1 SLHELFMSSAGG
13 DTCAPSTFRPLAP
26 RVGFCYR
33 YSVLS
38 KSSET
43 AMEFHE
49 NVLGLIGH
57 TPLVKLN
64 RITKGVK
71 ATILAKME
79 SLNPGYSVKD
89 RIGVAM
95 IEAAEREGTLKP
107 GGTVI
112 EATSGNTGIGLAL
125 AAAVK
130 GYKCIFVM
138 TDKASVEK
146 SRYLKALGADVVIT
160 PVSAKPGT
168 PDHYVSTAQRI
179 ASETPNSFYPD
190 QYSNPANPEAHY
202 RTTGP
207 ELWRQTEGKITHF
220 VAGLGTGG
228 TISGTGRFLKEKDP
242 NIRIIGADP
251 YGSIFKTYKETGK
264 IVETTPYLV
273 EGIGQEIVPANV
285 HIKYVDEVVN
295 VTDRESFEMSRLL
308 GRMEGIFCGGSTGTN
323 LAAAMRVAEGLD
335 ENAVVVFIVCDTGE
349 HYLTKHHSDEW
360 LKEKRL
366 LEPQRITAGLITG
379 TKKPQ
384 SPKTLISVRP
394 TDSVGHA
401 LTQMDDQGLSQI
413 PVLDEGRAVGALREN
428 RVLAKV
434 VRNREL
440 LSARVSDVMET
451 SFPIVDVDESSA
463 EVARRLQTSPAV
475 LVEEYGRIVGIIT
488 RHDVLDLKNVAQ

>member
-1 SLHELFMSSAGG
+1 
-13 DTCAPSTFRPLAP
+13 
-26 RVGFCYR
+26 
-33 YSVLS
+33 
-38 KSSET
+38 
-43 AMEFHE
+43 MEFQE
-49 NVLGLIGH
+49 NILGLIGN
-57 TPLVKLN
+57 TPLVKLHRLSRN
-64 RITKGVK
+64 VK
-71 ATILAKME
+71 AQVFAKME
-79 SLNPGYSVKD
+79 NLNPGYSVKD

-95 IEAAEREGTLKP
+95 IEAAEREGILKP
-107 GGTVI
+107 GGTII

-168 PDHYVSTAQRI
+168 PDHYVSTAKRI

-190 QYSNPANPEAHY
+190 QYSNTANPEAHY

-228 TISGTGRFLKEKDP
+228 TISGTGRYLKEKNP
-242 NIRIIGADP
+242 TIRIIGADP

-273 EGIGQEIVPANV
+273 EGIGQEIVPPNV

-295 VTDRESFEMSRLL
+295 VTDRESFEMSRML
-308 GRMEGIFCGGSTGTN
+308 GRLEGIFCGGSTGTN
-323 LAAAMRVAEGLD
+323 LAAALRVASNLD
-335 ENAVVVFIVCDTGE
+335 ENAIVVFIVCDTGE

-366 LEPQRITAGLITG
+366 LEPQKITAGLITG

-384 SPKTLISVRP
+384 APKTLVSVTP
-394 TDSVGHA
+394 SNSVAEA
-401 LTQMDDQGLSQI
+401 LATMDDLGVTQM
-413 PVLDEGRAVGALREN
+413 PVLEEGRAVGSLRET

-434 VRNREL
+434 VRNSDL
-440 LSARVSDVMET
+440 LNSSVGEVMEA
-451 SFPIVDVDESSA
+451 SFPTVDVDASSS
-463 EVARRLQTSPAV
+463 EVARRLQTSAAV

-488 RHDVLDLKNVAQ
+488 RHDVLDLRDVGQ

>member
-1 SLHELFMSSAGG
+1 
-13 DTCAPSTFRPLAP
+13 
-26 RVGFCYR
+26 
-33 YSVLS
+33 
-38 KSSET
+38 
-43 AMEFHE
+43 MEFHDSI
-49 NVLGLIGH
+49 LGLIGK

-64 RITKGVK
+64 RIPRDTK
-71 ATILAKME
+71 AQIFAKME

-89 RIGVAM
+89 RIGISM
-95 IEAAEREGTLKP
+95 IEAAEREGILKP
-107 GGTVI
+107 GGTVV
-112 EATSGNTGIGLAL
+112 EATSGNTGIGLAI

-168 PDHYVSTAQRI
+168 PDHYVSTARRI
-179 ASETPNSFYPD
+179 AAETPNSFYPD

-207 ELWRQTEGKITHF
+207 EVWKQTEGKITHF

-228 TISGTGRFLKEKDP
+228 TISGTARFLKEQNP
-242 NIRIIGADP
+242 RIRIIGADP

-264 IVETTPYLV
+264 IVEATPYLV

-285 HIKYVDEVVN
+285 HIKYVDEVIN
-295 VTDRESFEMSRLL
+295 VTDRESFDMSRML

-323 LAAAMRVAEGLD
+323 LAAALRIASGLD
-335 ENAVVVFIVCDTGE
+335 ENAIVVFIVCDTGE
-349 HYLTKHHSDEW
+349 HYLSKHHSDEW

-366 LEPQRITAGLITG
+366 LEPQRITAGLISG

-384 SPKTLISVRP
+384 APKTLVSVTP
-394 TDSVGHA
+394 DDTVGVA
-401 LTQMDDQGLSQI
+401 LEKMDELGLSQI
-413 PVLDEGRAVGALREN
+413 PVLEDGHAVGSLREN
-428 RVLAKV
+428 RVLSKV

-440 LSARVSDVMET
+440 LSAPIREVMEA
-451 SFPIVDVDESSA
+451 SFPTVDVDAAST
-463 EVARRLQTSPAV
+463 EVTRKLQTSPAV
-475 LVEEYGRIVGIIT
+475 LVEEYGRITGIIT
-488 RHDVLDLKNVAQ
+488 RHDVLDEKLKAV